1 MTCIPTVIESG
12 APSNRSER
20 AAREQRCYAFLERLQ
35 LPYRRADHAPAATME
50 ICREIETRL
59 GCPICKNLLLTNRQ
73 QTDFYLLLMEGEKV
87 FKTKYLSKSLGCAR
101 LSFATDEQMEQLLD
115 VTPGSLSVLGLMN
128 DPEQRVRLV
137 IDKPVLEQAEIGFHP
152 CMNTSTLAVSMG
164 DFTGTILPAL
174 RHEVTVVELPVE
186 EEGKAFPLIAG
197 ETP

>member
-1 MTCIPTVIESG
+1 MTCIPTVIENG
-12 APSNRSER
+12 APTNASER
-20 AAREQRCYAFLERLQ
+20 TAREQRCYTFLNRLGI
-35 LPYRRADHAPAATME
+35 PYRRADHAVAATME
-50 ICREIETRL
+50 ICREIEKSL

-87 FKTKYLSKSLGCAR
+87 FKTKYLSKALGCAR
-101 LSFATDEQMEQLLD
+101 LSFATDEQMQALVD
-115 VTPGSLSVLGLMN
+115 VTPGSLSVLGLLN

-174 RHEVTVVELPVE
+174 RHEVTVVELPAE
-186 EEGKAFPLIAG
+186 DAQTEQQG
-197 ETP
+197 T

>member
-1 MTCIPTVIESG
+1 MTCIPTVIENG
-12 APSNRSER
+12 APTNASER
-20 AAREQRCYAFLERLQ
+20 TAREQRCYTFLNRLGV
-35 LPYRRADHAPAATME
+35 PYRRADHAVAATME
-50 ICREIETRL
+50 ICREIEKSL

-87 FKTKYLSKSLGCAR
+87 FKTKYLSKALGCAR
-101 LSFATDEQMEQLLD
+101 LSFATDEQMQALVD
-115 VTPGSLSVLGLMN
+115 VTPGSLSVLGLLN

-174 RHEVTVVELPVE
+174 RHEVTVVELPAE
-186 EEGKAFPLIAG
+186 DAPTEQQG
-197 ETP
+197 T